1 MSNIPSPAF
10 SASNKMTLKKR
21 RFESSWTRMLLWFCP
36 FSDIRDNGSV
46 KALLV
51 PGECARNFKK
61 QHANAPALYA
71 MDCFCTL
78 PSSHVITAGN
88 LAGSLLRAQAS
99 PEEYDQTALKLA
111 RARNQA
117 AFPRAGF
124 AYHRSSG
131 PCFTGP
137 RFTAPCSFEPCSSA
151 PLHNSRPALA
161 GGISNSDSQY
171 QAREWPIAP

>member
-1 MSNIPSPAF
+1 MFDVEHTSPAF

-21 RFESSWTRMLLWFCP
+21 RFESSWTRMLLCFCP

-71 MDCFCTL
+71 MDCFCSL
-78 PSSHVITAGN
+78 LNSHVITAGN
-88 LAGSLLRAQAS
+88 PASSLLRAQAS
-99 PEEYDQTALKLA
+99 PGEYDQTALKLPSA
-111 RARNQA
+111 CNQA

-124 AYHRSSG
+124 VYHCSSG
-131 PCFTGP
+131 PCFT
-137 RFTAPCSFEPCSSA
+137 APCF
-151 PLHNSRPALA
+151 
-161 GGISNSDSQY
+161 
-171 QAREWPIAP
+171 